1 MRLYGYPMLEYIIIF
16 FTGILVGGI
25 NGMAGGASVISY
37 PVLLAT
43 GMSPVSA
50 AISNALGV
58 TPANFFA
65 LIAVRHQM
73 RAYFQEYKKLIY
85 ISIAG
90 STIGALLLLNVP
102 PGVFEKMVPFL
113 LLFASLSFLIKAKP
127 DRGARHG
134 LVEKIGIAGSGLYCG
149 YFGPGQGVMVIAVLA
164 RDIRRDP
171 KTLNTAKNLIVGW
184 TSLVSNVIYIFSGL
198 AHWGAV
204 IALLIGASIGGTYG
218 GRYAAKMP
226 VAVYRA
232 LILTVGFGASAW
244 LFTKYY

>member
-1 MRLYGYPMLEYIIIF
+1 MLEYTIIF
-16 FTGILVGGI
+16 FVGILVGGI

-43 GMSPVSA
+43 GMSPVNA

-65 LIAVRHQM
+65 LIAVRNQM
-73 RAYFQEYKKLIY
+73 RSYFNEYKNLIF
-85 ISIAG
+85 ISIIG
-90 STIGALLLLNVP
+90 STVGAILLLNVP

-127 DRGARHG
+127 VRGQRHG
-134 LVEKIGIAGSGLYCG
+134 VIEKIGIAASGLYCG

-164 RDIRRDP
+164 RDIRRES

-184 TSLVSNVIYIFSGL
+184 TSLISNIIYIFSGR
-198 AHWGAV
+198 AVWPVV
-204 IALLIGASIGGTYG
+204 IALMVGSSIGGTIG
-218 GRYAAKMP
+218 GRWAAQMP
-226 VAVYRA
+226 KAVYRG
-232 LILTVGFGASAW
+232 LILTVGFGASIW

>member
-1 MRLYGYPMLEYIIIF
+1 MLEYIIIF
-16 FTGILVGGI
+16 FVGILVGGI

-43 GMSPVSA
+43 GMSPVNA

-65 LIAVRHQM
+65 LIAVRNQM
-73 RAYFQEYKKLIY
+73 RVYFIEYKNLII
-85 ISIAG
+85 ISIIG
-90 STIGALLLLNVP
+90 STIGAFLLLNVP

-127 DRGARHG
+127 VRGQRHG
-134 LVEKIGIAGSGLYCG
+134 VIEKIGIAASGLYCG

-164 RDIRRDP
+164 RDIRRES

-184 TSLVSNVIYIFSGL
+184 TSLISNIIYIFSGR
-198 AHWGAV
+198 AVWPVV
-204 IALLIGASIGGTYG
+204 IALMVGSSIGGTIG
-218 GRYAAKMP
+218 GRWAAQMP
-226 VAVYRA
+226 KAVYRG
-232 LILTVGFGASAW
+232 LILTVGFGASIW

>member
-1 MRLYGYPMLEYIIIF
+1 MLEYILIF
-16 FTGILVGGI
+16 AVGILVGGI

-73 RAYFQEYKKLIY
+73 RAYFKEYRKLII
-85 ISIAG
+85 ISVIG
-90 STIGALLLLNVP
+90 STAGALLLLSVP

-127 DRGARHG
+127 NRGARHD
-134 LVEKIGIAGSGLYCG
+134 LVERIGIAASGLYCG

-184 TSLVSNVIYIFSGL
+184 TSLISNIIYIFSGR
-198 AHWGAV
+198 AV
-204 IALLIGASIGGTYG
+204 WPVVAALVVGASIGGTYG
-218 GRYAAKMP
+218 GRYAARMP
-226 VAVYRA
+226 ATLYRA
-232 LILTVGFGASAW
+232 LILTVGFSASLW
-244 LFTKYY
+244 LFWKYYLA

>member
-1 MRLYGYPMLEYIIIF
+1 MLEYILIF
-16 FTGILVGGI
+16 AVGILVGAI

-43 GMSPVSA
+43 GMSPVNA

-73 RAYFQEYKKLIY
+73 RAYFQEYKKLIT
-85 ISIAG
+85 ISIIG
-90 STIGALLLLNVP
+90 SSVGAIALLTVP

-127 DRGARHG
+127 VRSARQA
-134 LVEKIGIAGSGLYCG
+134 LLEKIGIAASGLYCG

-184 TSLVSNVIYIFSGL
+184 TSLISNIIYIFSGR
-198 AHWGAV
+198 ADWPVV
-204 IALLIGASIGGTYG
+204 IALLLGASIGGTVG
-218 GRYAAKMP
+218 GRWAARMP
-226 VAVYRA
+226 KAVYRG
-232 LILTVGFGASAW
+232 LILTVGFGASVW
-244 LFTKYY
+244 LFMKYYLG

>member
-1 MRLYGYPMLEYIIIF
+1 MLEYIIIF
-16 FTGILVGGI
+16 TVGILVGGI

-43 GMSPVSA
+43 GMSPINA

-65 LIAVRHQM
+65 LIAVRKQM
-73 RAYFQEYKKLIY
+73 RSYFDEYKNLIF
-85 ISIAG
+85 ISIIG
-90 STIGALLLLNVP
+90 STVGAILLLNVP

-127 DRGARHG
+127 NRSQRHG
-134 LVEKIGIAGSGLYCG
+134 LIEKIGIATSGLYCG

-164 RDIRRDP
+164 RDIRRES

-184 TSLVSNVIYIFSGL
+184 TSLISNIIYIFSGR
-198 AHWGAV
+198 ADWPVV
-204 IALLIGASIGGTYG
+204 IALMVGSSIGGTLG
-218 GRYAAKMP
+218 GRWAARMP
-226 VAVYRA
+226 KAVYRG
-232 LILTVGFGASAW
+232 LILTVGFGASIW
-244 LFTKYY
+244 LFAKYY

>member
-1 MRLYGYPMLEYIIIF
+1 MLEYLLIF
-16 FTGILVGGI
+16 AVGILVGGI

-50 AISNALGV
+50 AITNALGV

-73 RAYFQEYKKLIY
+73 RAYFIEYKKLIM
-85 ISIAG
+85 ISILG
-90 STIGALLLLNVP
+90 STTGAILLLSVP
-102 PGVFEKMVPFL
+102 PGIFEKMVPFL

-127 DRGARHG
+127 DRGARHE
-134 LVEKIGIAGSGLYCG
+134 LVEKIGIAASGLYCG

-171 KTLNTAKNLIVGW
+171 KTLNVAKNLIVGW
-184 TSLVSNVIYIFSGL
+184 TSAISNLIYIFSGRAEWPFVL
-198 AHWGAV
+198 
-204 IALLIGASIGGTYG
+204 ALLLGASIGGTFG
-218 GRYAAKMP
+218 GRWAAHMP
-226 VAVYRA
+226 AAVYRA

-244 LFTKYY
+244 LFNKYYLG

>member
-1 MRLYGYPMLEYIIIF
+1 MLEYFLIF
-16 FTGILVGGI
+16 AVGILVGGI

-50 AISNALGV
+50 AITNALGV

-73 RAYFQEYKKLIY
+73 RAYFQQYRTLIL
-85 ISIAG
+85 ISITG
-90 STIGALLLLNVP
+90 SAIGAVALLTVP

-127 DRGARHG
+127 DRGARHEQ
-134 LVEKIGIAGSGLYCG
+134 VEKIGMFGSGLYCG

-164 RDIRRDP
+164 RDIRRKP
-171 KTLNTAKNLIVGW
+171 ESLNTAKNLIVGW
-184 TSLVSNVIYIFSGL
+184 TSLISNIIYIFSGR
-198 AHWGAV
+198 ADWAVV
-204 IALLIGASIGGTYG
+204 IALVLGSSIGGTLG
-218 GRYAAKMP
+218 GRWAARMP
-226 VAVYRA
+226 VLVYRA
-232 LILTVGFGASAW
+232 LILSVGFGASAW
-244 LFTKYY
+244 LFQKYYFG

>member
-1 MRLYGYPMLEYIIIF
+1 MLEYILIF
-16 FTGILVGGI
+16 AVGILVGGI

-58 TPANFFA
+58 TLAKFFA

-73 RAYFQEYKKLIY
+73 RAYFKEYRKLII
-85 ISIAG
+85 ISVIG
-90 STIGALLLLNVP
+90 STAGALLLLSVP

-127 DRGARHG
+127 NRGARHD
-134 LVEKIGIAGSGLYCG
+134 LVERIGIAASGLYCG

-184 TSLVSNVIYIFSGL
+184 TSLISNIIYIFSGR
-198 AHWGAV
+198 AV
-204 IALLIGASIGGTYG
+204 WPVVAALVVGASIGGTYG
-218 GRYAAKMP
+218 GRYAARMP
-226 VAVYRA
+226 ATLYRA
-232 LILTVGFGASAW
+232 LILTVGFSASLW
-244 LFTKYY
+244 LFWKYYLA

>member
-1 MRLYGYPMLEYIIIF
+1 MLEYFFIF
-16 FTGILVGGI
+16 AVGILVGGI

-73 RAYFQEYKKLIY
+73 RAYFQQYKKLII
-85 ISIAG
+85 ISTLG
-90 STIGALLLLNVP
+90 SAIGAVGLLTVP

-113 LLFASLSFLIKAKP
+113 LLFASLTFLIKAKP
-127 DRGARHG
+127 DRGARHDQ
-134 LVEKIGIAGSGLYCG
+134 VEKLGMFGSGFYCG

-171 KTLNTAKNLIVGW
+171 KSLNTAKNLIVGW
-184 TSLVSNVIYIFSGL
+184 TSLISNIIYIFSGQ
-198 AHWGAV
+198 ADWPVV
-204 IALLIGASIGGTYG
+204 IALVLGASIGGTLG
-218 GRYAAKMP
+218 GRWAARMP
-226 VAVYRA
+226 ALVYRA
-232 LILTVGFGASAW
+232 LILAVGFGASAW
-244 LFTKYY
+244 LFKKYYLG

>member
-65 LIAVRHQM
+65 LIAVRNQM

-85 ISIAG
+85 ISIVG

-127 DRGARHG
+127 VRGSRHG
-134 LVEKIGIAGSGLYCG
+134 IIERAGIAASGLYCG
-149 YFGPGQGVMVIAVLA
+149 YFGPGQGVLVIAVLA

-171 KTLNTAKNLIVGW
+171 KTLNTAKNLIVGV
-184 TSLVSNVIYIFSGL
+184 TSLISNIIYIFSGL

-226 VAVYRA
+226 AALYRG

>member
-1 MRLYGYPMLEYIIIF
+1 MLEYILIF
-16 FTGILVGGI
+16 AVGILVGAI

-43 GMSPVSA
+43 GMSPVNA

-65 LIAVRHQM
+65 LIPVRHQM
-73 RAYFQEYKKLIY
+73 RAYFQEYKKLITV
-85 ISIAG
+85 SIIG
-90 STIGALLLLNVP
+90 SSVGAVALLTVP

-127 DRGARHG
+127 DRSARQA
-134 LVEKIGIAGSGLYCG
+134 LLEKIGIAASGLYCG

-171 KTLNTAKNLIVGW
+171 KVLNTAKNLIVGW
-184 TSLVSNVIYIFSGL
+184 TSLISNIIYIFSGR
-198 AHWGAV
+198 ADWPVV
-204 IALLIGASIGGTYG
+204 IALVIGASIGGTVG
-218 GRYAAKMP
+218 GRWAARMP
-226 VAVYRA
+226 KALYRG
-232 LILTVGFGASAW
+232 LILTVGFAASAW
-244 LFTKYY
+244 LFKKYYLG

>member
-1 MRLYGYPMLEYIIIF
+1 MLEYIFIF
-16 FTGILVGGI
+16 AVGILVGAI

-43 GMSPVSA
+43 GISPVNA

-65 LIAVRHQM
+65 LIAVRHQI
-73 RAYFQEYKKLIY
+73 RAYFQEYKKLII
-85 ISIAG
+85 ISIIG
-90 STIGALLLLNVP
+90 SSVGAVALLTVP

-127 DRGARHG
+127 VRSARQA
-134 LVEKIGIAGSGLYCG
+134 LLEKIGIAASGLYCG

-171 KTLNTAKNLIVGW
+171 KTLNTAKNLIVGL
-184 TSLVSNVIYIFSGL
+184 TSLISNIIYIFSGR
-198 AHWGAV
+198 ADWPVV
-204 IALLIGASIGGTYG
+204 IALLIGASIGGTIG
-218 GRYAAKMP
+218 GRWAARMP
-226 VAVYRA
+226 TVIYRG
-232 LILTVGFGASAW
+232 LILAVGFGASAW
-244 LFTKYY
+244 LFNRYYLG

>member
-1 MRLYGYPMLEYIIIF
+1 MLEYIFIF
-16 FTGILVGGI
+16 AVGILVGAI

-43 GMSPVSA
+43 GMSPVNA

-73 RAYFQEYKKLIY
+73 RAYFQEYKKLII
-85 ISIAG
+85 ISIIG
-90 STIGALLLLNVP
+90 SSVGAVALLTVP

-127 DRGARHG
+127 VRSARQA
-134 LVEKIGIAGSGLYCG
+134 LLEKIGIAASGLYCG

-171 KTLNTAKNLIVGW
+171 KTLNTAKNLIVGL
-184 TSLVSNVIYIFSGL
+184 TSLISNIIYIFSGR
-198 AHWGAV
+198 ADWPIV
-204 IALLIGASIGGTYG
+204 IALVIGASIGGTVG
-218 GRYAAKMP
+218 GRWAARMP
-226 VAVYRA
+226 TALYRG
-232 LILTVGFGASAW
+232 LILAVGFGASAW
-244 LFTKYY
+244 LFKKYYLG